1 MSQMKLLL
9 TTALAAATLTSAA
22 QAAPAGSYLTGYIG
36 WFDFSQQDNEAIQ
49 LGLEYRMR
57 PIEYGFRP
65 MVGVNVTN
73 DGSVYGYG
81 GFHWDVALIEN
92 ELYIS
97 PNFAAGGYAQGD
109 DGKDLGHGIEFR
121 SGLELAY
128 QMPNTHRV
136 GMAFNHIS
144 NASLGDHNP
153 GAETVLI
160 TYSVPVGSL
169 F

>member
-1 MSQMKLLL
+1 MSQTKLLL
-9 TTALAAATLTSAA
+9 GTAIAAVLLSSAA
-22 QAAPAGSYLTGYIG
+22 GAAPAGSYLTGYIG
-36 WFDFSQQDNEAIQ
+36 WFDFSQQDNEATQ
-49 LGLEYRMR
+49 FGLEYRMR

-65 MVGVNVTN
+65 MAGINVST

-81 GFHWDVALIEN
+81 GFHWDVTLIDN
-92 ELYIS
+92 ELYLS

-109 DGKDLGHGIEFR
+109 GKDLGHGLEFR

-153 GAETVLI
+153 GAETVLV

>member
-1 MSQMKLLL
+1 MSKSLSFF
-9 TTALAAATLTSAA
+9 AAALVGISSATA
-22 QAAPAGSYLTGYIG
+22 FAAPSNSYLTGYIG
-36 WFDFSQQDNEAIQ
+36 WFDFSQEDDEATQ
-49 LGLEYRMR
+49 FGAEYRMR

-65 MVGVNVTN
+65 MVGVNVTT

-81 GFHWDVALIEN
+81 GFHWDIELLDN
-92 ELYIS
+92 QLYIS

-109 DGKDLGHGIEFR
+109 GKDLGHGLEFR

-128 QMPNTHRV
+128 QMPSTHRV

-153 GAETVLI
+153 GAETVMI